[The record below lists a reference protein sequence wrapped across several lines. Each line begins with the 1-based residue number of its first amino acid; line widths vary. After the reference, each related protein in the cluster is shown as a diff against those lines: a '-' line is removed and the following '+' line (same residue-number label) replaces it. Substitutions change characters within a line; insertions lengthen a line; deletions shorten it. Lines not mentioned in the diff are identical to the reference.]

1 MGTFIKAAGT
11 GEFEGIS
18 KKKVTVQGQEI
29 MLAKAGGNYYAIAN
43 SCPHM
48 KGNLAAG
55 TLEGTVITCPR
66 HGSRFDITDGH
77 NVRWLKGSGLTS
89 TVMKA
94 FSAAKPVKSFKV
106 KVEGDAI
113 MVEV

>member
-1 MGTFIKAAGT
+1 MGTFVKAAGT

-29 MLAKAGGNYYAIAN
+29 MLARVGGNYYAIAN

-48 KGNLAAG
+48 KGDLSAG

-66 HGSRFDITDGH
+66 HGSQFDVTDGH
-77 NVRWLKGSGLTS
+77 SLRWLGGSGFTTAIL
-89 TVMKA
+89 KP
-94 FSAAKPVKSFKV
+94 FSSPKPVKSFKV